1 MRTEDR
7 SVEPA
12 VKEIAS
18 LLAAGYQ
25 RYVNV
30 VRLAAKPPEDDLD
43 NQAESSPHV
52 VDTRR
57 TRR

>member
-7 SVEPA
+7 SVEA
-12 VKEIAS
+12 VVKEIAS
-18 LLAAGYQ
+18 LLAAAYQ

-30 VRLAAKPPEDDLD
+30 VRLAAKPPDDDLD
-43 NQAESSPHV
+43 KQADSSPHV
-52 VDTRR
+52 VDARR